1 MTNKL
6 FPKRIQL
13 PGNELSGV
21 HHVVYNQAVGVRNL
35 FEVSLLT
42 LLLLCFVAKFIT
54 NEITVNIDVEYSRRD
69 RLIPARTMDQSYI
82 SPKDHLNFNV
92 SAVRI

>member
-1 MTNKL
+1 MNYYRYYMTNKL

-35 FEVSLLT
+35 FDVLLLT
-42 LLLLCFVAKFIT
+42 LLLLCFVVKFIT
-54 NEITVNIDVEYSRRD
+54 NEITVNIDVEYSQMM
-69 RLIPARTMDQSYI
+69 LNLESY
-82 SPKDHLNFNV
+82 
-92 SAVRI
+92 